1 MSQLGVLIPIIGVAT
16 GFIAVFGRTILR
28 PILQSKQAQVSS
40 AKVQELEQKIAQL
53 EARLSGTEGS
63 VDTLL
68 EEREFMRKLSSGRP
82 G

>member
-1 MSQLGVLIPIIGVAT
+1 MSLGVLIPIIAVST
-16 GFIAVFGRTILR
+16 GFMAVFGRTILL
-28 PILQSKQAQVSS
+28 PILQAKNQQGNI

-53 EARLSGTEGS
+53 EARLSGTEGHI
-63 VDTLL
+63 DTLL

>member
-1 MSQLGVLIPIIGVAT
+1 VNIGVLIPIIGVAT
-16 GFIAVFGRTILR
+16 GFMAVFGRMILK
-28 PILQSKQAQVSS
+28 PILNARQQQLST

-53 EARLSGTEGS
+53 EARLSGTEGQ

-82 G
+82 R